1 MNRKI
6 WFSAITVVLSVFLIS
21 MHSPAQKMDQQAI
34 DKVWPGHRVGFDFY
48 TSANYQYAFYYNAD
62 RNMVIAQRKWD
73 SNI

>member
-1 MNRKI
+1 
-6 WFSAITVVLSVFLIS
+6 

-48 TSANYQYAFYYNAD
+48 TSANYQYACYYNAD
-62 RNMVIAQRKWD
+62 RNMVIAQRKLD